1 MNILYYLSF
10 MRQRQID
17 KHKMNRETITPAG
30 DKEFI
35 IFKPC
40 FNPSGSPSGVW
51 RRPTRIETLCE
62 GNNVFIIIIITSL
75 YHVYYHSN
83 NMYITIATITL
94 LRNICK

>member
-1 MNILYYLSF
+1 MNILYCLSF
-10 MRQRQID
+10 MRQRRID
-17 KHKMNRETITPAG
+17 KHKMDRETITPAG

-35 IFKPC
+35 IFKSC

-51 RRPTRIETLCE
+51 RPTRIETLCE

-83 NMYITIATITL
+83 NNLT
-94 LRNICK
+94 